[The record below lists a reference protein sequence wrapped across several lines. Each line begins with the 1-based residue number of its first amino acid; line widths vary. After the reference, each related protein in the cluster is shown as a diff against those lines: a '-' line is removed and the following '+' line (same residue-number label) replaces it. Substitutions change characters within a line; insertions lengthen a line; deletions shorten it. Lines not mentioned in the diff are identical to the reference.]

1 MFMLISYLMIFQ
13 FHCWRCGEVFCTRC
27 ISTNTGLPGHHSRR
41 AVPVCKPC
49 FKMLRHSPSI
59 DFPPSWSCVKEGF
72 LFLQEFCSVS
82 WTVKNEKE
90 NFADVMRKKNCDVVN
105 TRSVWKFP
113 VNKHWQTNL
122 SHAAFVRVIHKTE
135 HEVSVKVS
143 TLGIP
148 GAGAFFFVMCFTQI
162 TACKDCHVPLGII
175 MLEVTYG

>member
-90 NFADVMRKKNCDVVN
+90 NFADVMRKKIVMLWIQEVFESFQWTSIDRQIFPMLLSYVLFIRLSMRCLWKWVHLGSLVLELFFLWCALH
-105 TRSVWKFP
+105 RSQP
-113 VNKHWQTNL
+113 V
-122 SHAAFVRVIHKTE
+122 RI
-135 HEVSVKVS
+135 
-143 TLGIP
+143 
-148 GAGAFFFVMCFTQI
+148 VMCHS
-162 TACKDCHVPLGII
+162 ALLCLR
-175 MLEVTYG
+175 